1 MSYNKI
7 VIVLKSEILGGDTSM
22 QRDLLENFNI
32 RNIRNVVFWGAPGG
46 FTRELKLLKDFKTVN
61 IYFAKSL
68 EDFENVLNK
77 HLIHLIILDSI
88 HGIDDVKC
96 LMNFFHVN
104 DFSHVP
110 MLMAMEDEWIDQ
122 RCEYFTHGI
131 SHFYV
136 KGQDD
141 YFIDTLKRMD
151 QDLNFKEGLKNM
163 SIAVLDDDKLQ
174 LKIMDDILSRNQIY
188 NVDFYHNPRDLLKV
202 NKDYDVYLIDLI
214 LPEVDG
220 EIVMLEMRKRSEN
233 AVIIGISSIEKKST
247 IARVLSIGANDYINK
262 PVNEQVF
269 MAKLHSNIR
278 VLMLLKENELKKK
291 ILQDLA
297 IKDGLTGLY
306 NHKHLHELLFMHTK
320 SSLRYHKPLSVIMID
335 IDNFKYINDTYGHP
349 FGDVVLIRVAK
360 AIENTIRESDILGRY
375 GGEEF
380 LAILPETKVEEAYIL
395 GERIREAVKS
405 LTIEN
410 NINVSISGGVS
421 QFITT
426 SEQVIYDAD
435 QLLYRSKQLGKNKM
449 TCKVFDKNKY
459 EESYLSS

>member
-1 MSYNKI
+1 
-7 VIVLKSEILGGDTSM
+7 M
-22 QRDLLENFNI
+22 QGDLLENFNI
-32 RNIRNVVFWGAPGG
+32 SNIRNVVFWGAPDE
-46 FTRELKLLKDFKTVN
+46 FVIELKFLNSCKNFQ

-68 EDFENVLNK
+68 DDFENVLNK
-77 HLIHLIILDSI
+77 HLVHLIILDSI
-88 HGIDDVKC
+88 HGIEDVKS
-96 LMNFFHVN
+96 LMRFFHIN

-136 KGQDD
+136 KGQMD
-141 YFIDTLKRMD
+141 YFMDTLRRMD
-151 QDLNFKEGLKNM
+151 QDLNFKAGLKNM

-278 VLMLLKENELKKK
+278 ILMLLKENDIKKK
-291 ILQDLA
+291 ILQELA

-306 NHKHLHELLFMHTK
+306 NHKHLHELLVMSTK
-320 SSLRYHKPLSVIMID
+320 SALRYQKPLSVMMLD
-335 IDNFKYINDTYGHP
+335 IDNFKDINDSYGHP
-349 FGDVVLIRVAK
+349 FGDVVLTGVAK
-360 AIENTIRESDILGRY
+360 AIKNTVRECDVLGRY

-380 LAILPETKVEEAYIL
+380 LIILPETRVEEACVL
-395 GERIREAVKS
+395 GERIRKAVAS
-405 LTIEN
+405 LSFEN
-410 NINVSISGGVS
+410 NVGVTISGGVS
-421 QFITT
+421 QLITT
-426 SEQVIYDAD
+426 SEQAIYDAD
-435 QLLYRSKQLGKNKM
+435 QLLYHSKQLGKNKM
-449 TCKVFDKNKY
+449 TCQQVNKNNY